1 MKSTR
6 FLYLAWMI
14 KYTSKTMDVMD
25 HLVIRVNFKKTVI
38 LITNQK
44 SFFVK
49 QIVLILKN
57 RFFVK
62 QIKFEKRKALKQKI
76 SD

>member
-1 MKSTR
+1 
-6 FLYLAWMI
+6 
-14 KYTSKTMDVMD
+14 MDVMD

>member
-1 MKSTR
+1 M
-6 FLYLAWMI
+6 
-14 KYTSKTMDVMD
+14 
-25 HLVIRVNFKKTVI
+25 VIRVNFKKTVI